1 MLFEAPYFPDIQ
13 GHTLPETKDR
23 ASETIKRVERAGWY
37 PEPRHR
43 RRSQAAPPAVSAA
56 LRPPC
61 APIAAHRKLGNP

>member
-37 PEPRHR
+37 PEPL
-43 RRSQAAPPAVSAA
+43 
-56 LRPPC
+56 LRPFQPPSGRR
-61 APIAAHRKLGNP
+61 ARQ